1 MTTTTPEKTRTAL
14 EEWLPRTEWKR
25 INDLLVGFGQMT
37 CTPTHPKCQKC
48 LLQESDICPFYT
60 NVVKVEQAK
69 KKKGKKTPP
78 KKVVG
83 KRKKIEYEEETDE
96 EDIEDL
102 IVEIKEEDGDN
113 VELVPIKEEEAPRRS
128 TRKRVSLVDL
138 NQYAFK
144 KEDKL

>member
-48 LLQESDICPFYT
+48 LLQESDICPYYT

-78 KKVVG
+78 KKAVG

-102 IVEIKEEDGDN
+102 IVEIKEEDGDS